1 MAEQVKN
8 VRVCHLGLR
17 KILVKIE
24 THIEELN
31 KSLKNQETSILT
43 EFQTK
48 ASVIQNMEQ
57 SQAVMMAHQRNLN
70 THQAKCN
77 EFKNKLEAYTLRQE
91 PMVKELEFSYAD
103 LRSRN
108 NLQLETRDVMLF

>member
-1 MAEQVKN
+1 
-8 VRVCHLGLR
+8 
-17 KILVKIE
+17 
-24 THIEELN
+24 
-31 KSLKNQETSILT
+31 
-43 EFQTK
+43 
-48 ASVIQNMEQ
+48 MEQ

-91 PMVKELEFSYAD
+91 PMVKELECSYAD

-108 NLQLETRDVMLF
+108 NL